1 MSLYVGIDVS
11 KAALDVAFGS
21 DGDVVRVAND
31 ENGIGELVGQV
42 VKAGPALVVLEATG
56 GYEYLVAA
64 ALAGK
69 EVPRSGGQSATGAR
83 LRQGHRGTGQD
94 RQD

>member
-21 DGDVVRVAND
+21 DGDVVRVANN

-42 VKAGPALVVLEATG
+42 VKAGPRRSSCWRRQ
-56 GYEYLVAA
+56 
-64 ALAGK
+64 AGTNTWWRRPWRERK
-69 EVPRSGGQSATGAR
+69 CP
-83 LRQGHRGTGQD
+83 
-94 RQD
+94 